1 MSPGGKG
8 ARGQPAQ
15 ALKFTP
21 EVVNVFLVMTILW
34 GIILTS
40 CDLLLCPSIYLDV
53 HNIVCS
59 CLRPV
64 KHRPGGN
71 HWIIE
76 MCEGG
81 LDKTTVAQ
89 LDGDLMKGLGV
100 LASLWLTLRRQFLN
114 IKFFALS
121 FTFRHNIHVTVI
133 IRKVNNGLPIAGCT
147 L

>member
-1 MSPGGKG
+1 MSC
-8 ARGQPAQ
+8 
-15 ALKFTP
+15 
-21 EVVNVFLVMTILW
+21 V
-34 GIILTS
+34 
-40 CDLLLCPSIYLDV
+40 LLLCPSIYLDV

-64 KHRPGGN
+64 KHRPRRN

-81 LDKTTVAQ
+81 FDETTVAQ
-89 LDGDLMKGLGV
+89 LDRDLMKGLGSF
-100 LASLWLTLRRQFLN
+100 ASLWLTLRSQFLN

-121 FTFRHNIHVTVI
+121 FTFHVTVI